1 MTLTIIIAIVA
12 FLVITLVLVGLLL
25 FAKAKLTTSGD
36 VTIDINGGEKVLIA
50 ESGGTLLSTLA
61 NNKVFLPSACGGGGS
76 CGMCKCQVL
85 EGGGELLPMHKA
97 ATWAAFTLADYPD
110 AVVEI
115 LDWPG
120 TAVRV
125 VSKSRQSIIDV
136 SDIIREAWVGYD
148 DAANGIASHDAD
160 GNRQSALSP
169 SAIITERGYEMSLI
183 FRNNAI
189 SDEYPEGIFHAHPEY
204 WPVKQEPIGL
214 IEAQG
219 LFILPGRLVDQLGI
233 VEEALAEGRDL
244 PDEVSEFS
252 LEWGELAETLAGNHD
267 REAIRQA
274 VHDELGSVC
283 YRILGNTAVFKQ
295 KATTQTFLESLGF
308 AAR

>member
-1 MTLTIIIAIVA
+1 MGVGRAGAASGVA
-12 FLVITLVLVGLLL
+12 SQRG
-25 FAKAKLTTSGD
+25 A
-36 VTIDINGGEKVLIA
+36 
-50 ESGGTLLSTLA
+50 
-61 NNKVFLPSACGGGGS
+61 
-76 CGMCKCQVL
+76 
-85 EGGGELLPMHKA
+85 
-97 ATWAAFTLADYPD
+97 Y
-110 AVVEI
+110 
-115 LDWPG
+115 
-120 TAVRV
+120 
-125 VSKSRQSIIDV
+125 
-136 SDIIREAWVGYD
+136 
-148 DAANGIASHDAD
+148 
-160 GNRQSALSP
+160 NRQSALSP

-252 LEWGELAETLAGNHD
+252 LEWGELAETLAGNRD

-274 VHDELGSVC
+274 IHDELGSVC
-283 YRILGNTAVFKQ
+283 YRILGNTAVFKR
-295 KATTQTFLESLGF
+295 KTATRAFLEGLGF
-308 AAR
+308 VAR

>member
-1 MTLTIIIAIVA
+1 M
-12 FLVITLVLVGLLL
+12 G
-25 FAKAKLTTSGD
+25 
-36 VTIDINGGEKVLIA
+36 
-50 ESGGTLLSTLA
+50 
-61 NNKVFLPSACGGGGS
+61 
-76 CGMCKCQVL
+76 
-85 EGGGELLPMHKA
+85 
-97 ATWAAFTLADYPD
+97 
-110 AVVEI
+110 
-115 LDWPG
+115 
-120 TAVRV
+120 R
-125 VSKSRQSIIDV
+125 
-136 SDIIREAWVGYD
+136 YD

-283 YRILGNTAVFKQ
+283 YRILGNTAVFKR